1 MEACCGLA
9 RAMHGHPLRQRSH
22 RACTHVLLMLPFV
35 AVLAHPGAC
44 GEPTGNNEI
53 GRIIASRRQDHYA
66 ISTSRNATLCL
77 TPKVGS
83 TALNIYM
90 RWVSAP
96 TPLLCSMVDA
106 TRTRA
111 GYKDERCAGAGAGT
125 CRSNCRI
132 KQYFK
137 RDLPGIVQRHSLDET
152 PGSAGSAGA
161 RTARLFALV
170 RSPWERIMSAFMSK
184 FLGMCSHDPLC
195 FREKYMPTYRTAGL
209 RPFGGVQKL
218 TVAGAG
224 CPRIDGLYV
233 AERNRRT
240 KDQRWEFRR
249 RVNGSVVSVLY
260 FCTFHEPNEWRIF
273 TRCKSRNARGT
284 LKVFAPT
291 VFKHRG
297 KPTDDMLARPPGEG
311 WVAAPRAARTPQQE
325 AACMPVG
332 VAVGRCNTSAV
343 DVRVHLQ
350 AAVRGEAEAATPP
363 YGYER
368 HLNYH
373 TDSGVSTHFADY
385 LRALARTPP
394 ADMDLHFAPQT
405 QHCLRHRYAAGHL
418 ADLVRACCSTRVQA
432 SRRV

>member
-1 MEACCGLA
+1 M
-9 RAMHGHPLRQRSH
+9 
-22 RACTHVLLMLPFV
+22 
-35 AVLAHPGAC
+35 
-44 GEPTGNNEI
+44 
-53 GRIIASRRQDHYA
+53 
-66 ISTSRNATLCL
+66 
-77 TPKVGS
+77 
-83 TALNIYM
+83 
-90 RWVSAP
+90 
-96 TPLLCSMVDA
+96 
-106 TRTRA
+106 
-111 GYKDERCAGAGAGT
+111 
-125 CRSNCRI
+125 
-132 KQYFK
+132 
-137 RDLPGIVQRHSLDET
+137 
-152 PGSAGSAGA
+152 
-161 RTARLFALV
+161 
-170 RSPWERIMSAFMSK
+170 
-184 FLGMCSHDPLC
+184 
-195 FREKYMPTYRTAGL
+195 
-209 RPFGGVQKL
+209 QKL

-332 VAVGRCNTSAV
+332 VAVGRCNTSAA

-350 AAVRGEAEAATPP
+350 AAVSRGEAEAEAA
-363 YGYER
+363 GAG
-368 HLNYH
+368 
-373 TDSGVSTHFADY
+373 SGVSTHFADY